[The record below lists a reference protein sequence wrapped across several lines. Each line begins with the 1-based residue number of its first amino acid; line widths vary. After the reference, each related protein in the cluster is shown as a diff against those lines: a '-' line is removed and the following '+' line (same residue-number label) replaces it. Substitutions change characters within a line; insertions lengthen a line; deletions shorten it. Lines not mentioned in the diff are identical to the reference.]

1 MASLYELT
9 GQMRT
14 LMDMACD
21 PDVDEQVLADTMESL
36 DFEIEEKADGY
47 AKIIQSLKAQVEG
60 LKGEIERLQSRKRTI
75 ENNIEGMKH
84 NLEESMRA
92 IGKLKFKTD
101 LFSFGIQKN
110 PASVNIIDE
119 SKIPKEYLIPQEPKI
134 DKKGIID
141 FVKEQGNTEYAELTQ
156 GESLRIR

>member
-1 MASLYELT
+1 MSPLYELT
-9 GQMRT
+9 GEMLS
-14 LMDMACD
+14 LMEMVSD
-21 PDVDEQVLADTMESL
+21 PDVDEQTLADTMESL
-36 DFEIEEKADGY
+36 HYEIEEKADGY

-60 LKGEIERLQSRKRTI
+60 LKGDIERLQNRKRTI

-84 NLEESMRA
+84 NLEESMKA

-141 FVKEQGNTEYAELTQ
+141 FVKEHGNTEYAELTQ

>member
-14 LMDMACD
+14 LMDMASD

-75 ENNIEGMKH
+75 ENNIDGMKR
-84 NLEESMRA
+84 NLEDSMRA

-110 PASVNIIDE
+110 PMTVEIVGE
-119 SKIPKEYLIPQEPKI
+119 VPKKFLIEQEPKV
-134 DKKGIID
+134 DKKALIE
-141 FVKEQGNTEYAELTQ
+141 FVKANGDTDYAKKVQTE
-156 GESLRIR
+156 GLRIR

>member
-1 MASLYELT
+1 MPSLYKLT
-9 GQMRT
+9 GEMLS
-14 LMDMACD
+14 LMEMVSD
-21 PDVDEQVLADTMESL
+21 PDVDEQTLADTMESL
-36 DFEIEEKADGY
+36 HYEIEEKADGY

-60 LKGEIERLQSRKRTI
+60 LKGEIERLQNRKRTI

-84 NLEESMRA
+84 NLEESMRT

-141 FVKEQGNTEYAELTQ
+141 FVKEHGNTEYAELTQ

>member
-1 MASLYELT
+1 MSSLYELT
-9 GQMRT
+9 GEMLS
-14 LMDMACD
+14 LMDMVSD
-21 PDVDEQVLADTMESL
+21 PDVDEQTLADTMESL
-36 DFEIEEKADGY
+36 NYEIEEKADGY

-60 LKGEIERLQSRKRTI
+60 LKGEIERLQNRKRTI
-75 ENNIEGMKH
+75 ESNIDRLKL
-84 NLEESMRA
+84 NLEGSMRA
-92 IGKLKFKTD
+92 IGKTKFKTD

-141 FVKEQGNTEYAELTQ
+141 FVKEHGNTEYAELTQ